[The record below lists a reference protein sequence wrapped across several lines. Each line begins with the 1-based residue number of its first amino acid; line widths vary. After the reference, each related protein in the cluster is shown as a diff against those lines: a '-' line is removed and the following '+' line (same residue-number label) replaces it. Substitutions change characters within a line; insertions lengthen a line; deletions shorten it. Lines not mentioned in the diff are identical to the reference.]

1 MASLL
6 RAGLRQTPRLVAF
19 SAAQRVVPAA
29 ATIAVSRLMPVQESL
44 QSTSLKEI
52 TSKRYASHFSH
63 EQPPHTLA
71 FIEDRIMLVLRC
83 FDKVDPGK
91 LTVDSHFLNDLGL
104 DSLDHVEV
112 IMMMEE
118 EFMFEFPDDD
128 WERLYT
134 PAAITQ
140 YVADR
145 FDVFH

>member
-19 SAAQRVVPAA
+19 SAAQRVAPAS

-83 FDKVDPGK
+83 FDKIDPEK
-91 LTVDSHFLNDLGL
+91 LTVDSHFINDLGL
-104 DSLDHVEV
+104 DSLDHVEIV
-112 IMMMEE
+112 FMIEE
-118 EFMFEFPDDD
+118 EFLFEFPTED
-128 WERLYT
+128 WERMWT
-134 PAAITQ
+134 PADFKQ
-140 YVADR
+140 YIADR